1 MKLHA
6 GLMPRRPPASS
17 ATHGTSSPPTMPAA
31 FCPSPAC
38 SSKACAAAS
47 KRTASRSVT
56 RGTPPGTVAGWW
68 ATAPGHLRHSVHF
81 RMGVQRA
88 HGKYLGNKWP
98 SPGVLTCVGG
108 YAGSRNL
115 AWREPMLDLSRRDFV
130 VSTGLAAAL
139 GLNARLVVP
148 AFAQK
153 TPDPPKG
160 FVTYKVGSA
169 EVTAIYD
176 GIWEKPHD
184 PAFIANASVDDV
196 KAAMVKAGLPAD
208 FVSIPFTVVVV
219 KTGGKTILCDSGT
232 GGQLPVQPPAGKLAA
247 NMKAAGIDPAK
258 IDTILI
264 SHFHPDHIF
273 GLMEKDTNKPVYPD
287 VEIIVS
293 DVEYKFWTDPAV
305 IDRLPEAR
313 KGLAR
318 RIQAVFPTWKNIRQ
332 VAGEPE
338 VAPGIRFVSA
348 PGHTPG
354 HRAFHLASGGKELMI
369 SNDTAYVP
377 ALVVANPGWHG
388 QYDQDAAMAE
398 ASRHKL
404 LDRVIADKIQIC
416 GYHFP
421 FPAAGTIAKDGTGY
435 ALTVMKT

>member
-1 MKLHA
+1 
-6 GLMPRRPPASS
+6 
-17 ATHGTSSPPTMPAA
+17 
-31 FCPSPAC
+31 
-38 SSKACAAAS
+38 
-47 KRTASRSVT
+47 
-56 RGTPPGTVAGWW
+56 
-68 ATAPGHLRHSVHF
+68 
-81 RMGVQRA
+81 
-88 HGKYLGNKWP
+88 
-98 SPGVLTCVGG
+98 
-108 YAGSRNL
+108 
-115 AWREPMLDLSRRDFV
+115 MLNLSRRDFV

-139 GLNARLVVP
+139 GLNTRLVVTP

-153 TPDPPKG
+153 TADPAKP
-160 FVTYKVGSA
+160 FVTYKIGDA

-176 GIWEKPHD
+176 GIWEKAHD

-208 FVSIPFTVVVV
+208 FVSIPFTVVIV

-232 GGQLPVQPPAGKLAA
+232 GGQVQPTAGKFMT
-247 NMKAAGIDPAK
+247 NMKAAGFDPAK

-273 GLMEKDTNKPVYPD
+273 GLMEKETNKPVYPNI
-287 VEIIVS
+287 EIIVS
-293 DVEYKFWTDPAV
+293 DAEYKFWTDPAV

-332 VAGEPE
+332 VSGEPE
-338 VAPGIRFVSA
+338 VAPGIRFVSS

-354 HRAFHLASGGKELMI
+354 HRAFHLSSGSKQLMI

-388 QYDQDAAMAE
+388 QYDQNPTMAE
-398 ASRHKL
+398 ESRRKL
-404 LDRVIADKIQIC
+404 LERVVADKVQIC

-421 FPAAGTIAKDGTGY
+421 FPGSGTIAKDGSGY
-435 ALTVMKT
+435 ALTLMKTA

>member
-1 MKLHA
+1 MIN
-6 GLMPRRPPASS
+6 M
-17 ATHGTSSPPTMPAA
+17 
-31 FCPSPAC
+31 
-38 SSKACAAAS
+38 
-47 KRTASRSVT
+47 
-56 RGTPPGTVAGWW
+56 
-68 ATAPGHLRHSVHF
+68 
-81 RMGVQRA
+81 
-88 HGKYLGNKWP
+88 
-98 SPGVLTCVGG
+98 
-108 YAGSRNL
+108 
-115 AWREPMLDLSRRDFV
+115 SRRDFV

-139 GLNARLVVP
+139 GLNARLAVSP

-153 TPDPPKG
+153 TPDPGKP
-160 FVTYKVGSA
+160 FVNYKVGSA

-176 GIWEKPHD
+176 GIWEKAHD

-208 FVSIPFTVVVV
+208 FVSIPFTVVIV

-232 GGQLPVQPPAGKLAA
+232 GGQVQPTAGKFMT
-247 NMKAAGIDPAK
+247 NMKAAGFDPAK
-258 IDTILI
+258 VDTILI

-273 GLMEKDTNKPVYPD
+273 GLMEKDTNKPVYPNA
-287 VEIIVS
+287 EIIVS

-318 RIQAVFPTWKNIRQ
+318 RIQAVFPTWKNIHQ
-332 VAGEPE
+332 VTGEPE
-338 VAPGIRFVSA
+338 VAPGIRFVLA

-354 HRAFHLASGGKELMI
+354 HRAFHLSSGSDQLMI

-388 QYDQDAAMAE
+388 AYDQDAATAE
-398 ASRHKL
+398 TSRRAL

-421 FPAAGTIAKDGTGY
+421 FPGAGTIAKDGTGY
-435 ALTVMKT
+435 ALTSMKA

>member
-1 MKLHA
+1 
-6 GLMPRRPPASS
+6 
-17 ATHGTSSPPTMPAA
+17 
-31 FCPSPAC
+31 
-38 SSKACAAAS
+38 
-47 KRTASRSVT
+47 
-56 RGTPPGTVAGWW
+56 
-68 ATAPGHLRHSVHF
+68 
-81 RMGVQRA
+81 
-88 HGKYLGNKWP
+88 
-98 SPGVLTCVGG
+98 
-108 YAGSRNL
+108 
-115 AWREPMLDLSRRDFV
+115 MLNMSRRDFV
-130 VSTGLAAAL
+130 VSTGMAAAL
-139 GLNARLVVP
+139 GLNARLVVSP
-148 AFAQK
+148 AYAQK
-153 TPDPPKG
+153 TPDPAKP
-160 FVTYKVGSA
+160 FVTYKVGAA

-176 GIWEKPHD
+176 GIWEKAHD

-196 KAAMVKAGLPAD
+196 KAAMVKAGFSPD

-232 GGQLPVQPPAGKLAA
+232 GGQVQPTAGKFMT
-247 NMKAAGIDPAK
+247 NVKAAGIDPTK
-258 IDTILI
+258 VDTILI

-273 GLMEKDTNKPVYPD
+273 GLMEKDTNKPVYPNA
-287 VEIIVS
+287 EIVVS

-332 VAGEPE
+332 VTGEPE

-354 HRAFHLASGGKELMI
+354 HRAFHLSSGSSQLMI

-388 QYDQDAAMAE
+388 QYDQDAATAE
-398 ASRHKL
+398 ASRRKL
-404 LDRVIADKIQIC
+404 LDRVIADKIMIC

-421 FPAAGTIAKDGTGY
+421 FPGAGTIAKDGSGY
-435 ALTVMKT
+435 ALTVMKS

>member
-1 MKLHA
+1 
-6 GLMPRRPPASS
+6 
-17 ATHGTSSPPTMPAA
+17 
-31 FCPSPAC
+31 
-38 SSKACAAAS
+38 
-47 KRTASRSVT
+47 
-56 RGTPPGTVAGWW
+56 
-68 ATAPGHLRHSVHF
+68 
-81 RMGVQRA
+81 
-88 HGKYLGNKWP
+88 
-98 SPGVLTCVGG
+98 
-108 YAGSRNL
+108 
-115 AWREPMLDLSRRDFV
+115 MLNMSRRDFV

-139 GLNARLVVP
+139 GLNARLVVTP
-148 AFAQK
+148 AYAQK
-153 TPDPPKG
+153 TPDPAKP
-160 FVTYKVGSA
+160 FVTYKVGDA

-176 GIWEKPHD
+176 GIWEKAHD
-184 PAFIANASVDDV
+184 PAFISNASVDDV

-208 FVSIPFTVVVV
+208 FVSIPFTVAVV
-219 KTGGKTILCDSGT
+219 KTGGKTVLCDSGT
-232 GGQLPVQPPAGKLAA
+232 GGQVQPTAGKLAA
-247 NMKAAGIDPAK
+247 NMKAAGIDPTK

-287 VEIIVS
+287 AEIILS

-305 IDRLPEAR
+305 IDKLPEAR

-332 VAGEPE
+332 VTGEPE

-354 HRAFHLASGGKELMI
+354 HRAFHLSSGSSQLMI

-377 ALVVANPGWHG
+377 ALVVANPGWRG
-388 QYDQDAAMAE
+388 AYDQDGATAE
-398 ASRHKL
+398 TSRRAL

-421 FPAAGTIAKDGTGY
+421 FPGAGTIAKDGTGY
-435 ALTVMKT
+435 ALTVMKS